1 MSLLEMF
8 CAIDD
13 FWLEYQPYWYQE
25 LLTAGVKQRQRR
37 RQLVESEIMTI
48 LVYFHQLR
56 FRDFK
61 TYYTRYVQRH
71 LQDEF
76 PNLVSYP
83 RFIQLIPAVIVP
95 LCAYL
100 QRCYGQCTG
109 ISFIDSTP
117 IRVCHNRRIRSH

>member
-61 TYYTRYVQRH
+61 TTTPATSNAIYRMSSPTWSAT
-71 LQDEF
+71 LA
-76 PNLVSYP
+76 LSSSYP
-83 RFIQLIPAVIVP
+83 L
-95 LCAYL
+95 
-100 QRCYGQCTG
+100 
-109 ISFIDSTP
+109 
-117 IRVCHNRRIRSH
+117 